1 MIEQEVEDQRVKL
14 QKDIELSKI
23 DSKKGDLHDK
33 LSEQKKEYIQR
44 MKIIDEIKKSK
55 EAQKIQELGF
65 KENIAKKRAEEQK
78 LKALNFKD

>member
-55 EAQKIQELGF
+55 EAQQIQELGF
-65 KENIAKKRAEEQK
+65 KENISKKRAEEQK